1 MPVVRRMIVHGL
13 TCVAFAFLSAH
24 LPSSIVRCSD
34 TSFPIQHDL
43 VDDDNNPLGPRSAL
57 YEDFIQ
63 GCREY
68 YGKKAHT
75 CDETERDRL
84 AMSLRQP
91 QSMQNYTD
99 TGYKKIQAPE
109 PLRKLLTE
117 YWETNK
123 DKKRGEQW
131 STGNTYTNHWAAPTY
146 MVSVEDQGL
155 RGGGSHL
162 KKKLWE
168 EARSTIEEWTGNE
181 LVPTSMYGIRVY
193 TEGAILS
200 PHVDRMPLISSAI
213 VNVAQGM
220 SWLASRDV
228 QLCTIGLSKLL
239 I

>member
-1 MPVVRRMIVHGL
+1 MYICTSYDCPWSNLCCFRIPL
-13 TCVAFAFLSAH
+13 CTSFSF
-24 LPSSIVRCSD
+24 SSIVRCSD

-43 VDDDNNPLGPRSAL
+43 VDDDNNPLGPRSVL
-57 YEDFIQ
+57 YENFIQ

-68 YGKKAHT
+68 YGKKAHA

-99 TGYKKIQAPE
+99 TGFKKIRAPE

-123 DKKRGEQW
+123 DKKKGEQW

-155 RGGGSHL
+155 RGGGSHPRRSSGRRPGPPSKNGL
-162 KKKLWE
+162 EMNWSPPACTEFACIPK
-168 EARSTIEEWTGNE
+168 ARFFLLTSTAC
-181 LVPTSMYGIRVY
+181 P
-193 TEGAILS
+193 
-200 PHVDRMPLISSAI
+200 
-213 VNVAQGM
+213 
-220 SWLASRDV
+220 
-228 QLCTIGLSKLL
+228 
-239 I
+239 